1 MIVEKAI
8 DMARQMDLPIL
19 GMVENMAY
27 FHCPDNGKDYKI
39 FGESHL
45 DEVAARHHLPVL
57 GRLPIDP
64 ALAAACDAGG
74 VESGHRPMA
83 GQGPGNDRSPGGQTR
98 RLSAPQQFLALGG
111 EPVDL

>member
-1 MIVEKAI
+1 
-8 DMARQMDLPIL
+8 MARQMDLPIL
-19 GMVENMAY
+19 GLVENMAY

-64 ALAAACDAGG
+64 ALPPPVTPAVWNPSPAHGWT
-74 VESGHRPMA
+74 RPWK
-83 GQGPGNDRSPGGQTR
+83 R
-98 RLSAPQQFLALGG
+98 
-111 EPVDL
+111 